1 MFICTLSNSND
12 IFIKKKYFKKRKK
25 KKRKKRL
32 FNSDRENKFYFE
44 SFINI
49 MLFIIEDV
57 LYSHLEYEKSE
68 DTKDV
73 IRSRKSRER

>member
-57 LYSHLEYEKSE
+57 SILTLN
-68 DTKDV
+68 
-73 IRSRKSRER
+73 RKSQKIPKV